1 MLLLGGNG
9 FIGSHLIDKLLYEGH
24 RVTVYDKYMEYFRK
38 PLKDVQYIYGDLG
51 NRGVLGNSLHGIDI
65 VFHLVSTTN
74 PETSGD
80 DAEYDIM
87 SNVVNT
93 IKLLEEC
100 VNNHVPKFVF
110 VSSGGTVYGIPH
122 HLPVKETEET
132 NPISAY
138 GISKLAI
145 EKYVHLFHFHYGI
158 QYTIVRPSNPYGH
171 RQNPKGNQGLVSV
184 VVNKILRGETVE
196 IWGDGSIVRDYI
208 YVKDLAEGIY
218 RASLHES
225 HAGIYNLGYCDRVYD
240 K

>member
-1 MLLLGGNG
+1 
-9 FIGSHLIDKLLYEGH
+9 
-24 RVTVYDKYMEYFRK
+24 
-38 PLKDVQYIYGDLG
+38 
-51 NRGVLGNSLHGIDI
+51 
-65 VFHLVSTTN
+65 
-74 PETSGD
+74 
-80 DAEYDIM
+80 M

-225 HAGIYNLGYCDRVYD
+225 HAGIYNLGTATGYTINEILAFIKNISMIDFSVTYKPMRNFDVPKIILDISKAKEILQWQPTVQIEEGIRRTVEFY
-240 K
+240 KEINHIK